1 MRFLARLRGF
11 AADEGGLAAIEMA
24 LVSVLFAGAVMNAVE
39 IGRYGVTIMQV
50 NNAAQAGASAAYGAC
65 DAEHVP
71 ATTNCSELN
80 AAVDTAMASTT
91 LGTRITRGS
100 SYNEGWYCV
109 NAAKQLQYISSPGS
123 KPADC
128 SAAQNPS
135 AAPGLYLGVQATY
148 PFRPMFPG
156 LTLAASFTTP
166 INRTAWMRMQ

>member
-1 MRFLARLRGF
+1 MRFLAKLRGF
-11 AADEGGLAAIEMA
+11 AADESGLAAIEMA
-24 LVSVLFAGAVMNAVE
+24 LVTVLFAGALINAVE

-80 AAVDTAMASTT
+80 AAVDTAVASTT
-91 LGTRITRGS
+91 LGTRIKRGD

-109 NAAKQLQYISSPGS
+109 NAAKQLQLISSPGS

-135 AAPGLYLGVQATY
+135 ASPALYLGVQATY
-148 PFRPMFPG
+148 PYKPMFPG
-156 LTLAASFTTP
+156 VTLAESFTSP
-166 INRTAWMRMQ
+166 IVRTAWMRMQ

>member
-1 MRFLARLRGF
+1 MRFLAKLRGF
-11 AADEGGLAAIEMA
+11 AADESGLAAIEMA
-24 LVSVLFAGAVMNAVE
+24 LVTVLFAGALVNAVE

-80 AAVDTAMASTT
+80 AAVDTAVASTT

-100 SYNEGWYCV
+100 YNEGWYCV
-109 NAAKQLQYISSPGS
+109 NAAKELQFVASPGS

-135 AAPGLYLGVQATY
+135 AAPALYLGVQATY
-148 PFRPMFPG
+148 PFTPMFPG
-156 LTLAASFTTP
+156 LTLAASFTSP
-166 INRTAWMRMQ
+166 IVRTAWMRMQ